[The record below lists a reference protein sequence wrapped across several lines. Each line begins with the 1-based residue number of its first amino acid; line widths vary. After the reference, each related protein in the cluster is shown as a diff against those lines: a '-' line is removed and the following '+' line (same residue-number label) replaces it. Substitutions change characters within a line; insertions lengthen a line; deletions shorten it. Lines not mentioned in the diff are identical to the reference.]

1 MKRNK
6 STALFAVL
14 LASVLVLSGCASKKP
29 ASVRPELLEGQG
41 YTTANNNLHQIDGPA
56 PGKNAPMAFR
66 VYRSGAPS
74 RETFA
79 KWCGEYKIKRVIVLA
94 GDAAAHEILY
104 QKDGVCPDIQV
115 LYNVTQSVSDPPG
128 DKFLQLFD
136 QMIEQAKKDQVGIL
150 LRCQTGSHRA
160 GRTAAYYQMKYQGL
174 SADEAIAIMNYN
186 GMMMPMMDPKLVP
199 EVRAMYDYIH
209 DKPCSQKE
217 KFCIAKNSNKY
228 MP

>member
-6 STALFAVL
+6 FTALMVVALALAFA
-14 LASVLVLSGCASKKP
+14 LSGCASKKP

-41 YTTANNNLHQIDGPA
+41 YTTVNNNLHQIDGPA
-56 PGKNAPMAFR
+56 PGKDAPMAFR

-74 RETFA
+74 KETFA

-94 GDAAAHEILY
+94 GDAETHEIQY
-104 QKDGVCPDIQV
+104 QKEGVCRDIQV
-115 LYNVTQSVSDPPG
+115 LYNVTQTVGDPPG
-128 DKFLQLFD
+128 DKFLQLFE
-136 QMIEQAKKDQVGIL
+136 QMIDQARKDQVGIL

-174 SADEAIAIMNYN
+174 SSEDAISIMNYN
-186 GMMMPMMDPKLVP
+186 GMMMPMLDPQLEP

-209 DKPCSQKE
+209 GKPCSQKE
-217 KFCIAKNSNKY
+217 KYCIAKNSDKY